1 MLLPVACAPPMQRYN
16 DGALYS
22 LRRHV
27 ISSPRI
33 RYETQTV
40 AYLVCIHWTLRSRW
54 WLLDWFPAARE
65 ELDERHP
72 RHIPRRVNPRRISP
86 RRLCA
91 QALKHDSLDNPREEW
106 DQSHPLRPQ
115 SPRFALAAGAASSDV
130 VLAARGRGAATRWER
145 DTKKVHSHCLP
156 AGAQNCKCGSTTTWS
171 KAKTCTNWI
180 AKTCEL
186 KPRNAVSF

>member
-1 MLLPVACAPPMQRYN
+1 MMERCILYVGMLLVLRASDTRHRRWHIWFAYIGLFGRDGGSWSGFRQRAKN
-16 DGALYS
+16 WMSATPA
-22 LRRHV
+22 
-27 ISSPRI
+27 I
-33 RYETQTV
+33 
-40 AYLVCIHWTLRSRW
+40 
-54 WLLDWFPAARE
+54 FPAG
-65 ELDERHP
+65 L
-72 RHIPRRVNPRRISP
+72 ISP

-91 QALKHDSLDNPREEW
+91 EALKHDSLDNPREEW

-115 SPRFALAAGAASSDV
+115 SPRFALAASAASSDV